1 MEIANKAEEA
11 HITKP
16 RIDVPPYTLSTN
28 VDQETCMAMSA
39 TTTTKP
45 TLETAQI
52 SYVGTMTQ

>member
-28 VDQETCMAMSA
+28 VDQETCMAMSQQQQQNSHW
-39 TTTTKP
+39 KLP
-45 TLETAQI
+45 KFLMSEQ
-52 SYVGTMTQ
+52 